1 MAGYSILDVAKKA
14 GVSKSTVSRVLTGGS
29 VSQKAQAAVK
39 AAMEE
44 LEYSPN
50 RNAQVLRGASTYT
63 VGVVMAE
70 HNTLLRRSLTT
81 RLAGMN
87 HVFAQAGYSFL
98 LINTHTTPNQSVSTA
113 LHFLEDSRVDGL
125 IFLGD
130 IEDEEQRKLLLKR
143 REIVY
148 TGERVDIHKGF
159 RVYMGNYYY
168 SRDLY
173 LYLIENGHTNVLTV
187 YERANQ
193 RLMQRRKA
201 AYEQVCKQ
209 FGKAPAENSI
219 LDLCNFS
226 SEIKN
231 PMELLYEHFLK
242 GKFTAI
248 FADSTELGN
257 RIINYFSQ
265 QGLTLKQDYSL
276 VAIQRAAD
284 SGEDPLITSVCLP
297 DFEYG
302 LQCAQLMLDI
312 LEDST
317 LEYKDI
323 QIPYTFKIQSSV
335 QNLME

>member
-1 MAGYSILDVAKKA
+1 MAGYSILDVAQKA

-29 VSQKAQAAVK
+29 VSKKAAAAVK

-50 RNAQVLRGASTYT
+50 HNAQVLRGAPTYT
-63 VGVVMAE
+63 VGVAIAE
-70 HNTLLRRSLTT
+70 HDVLLRRSLTT

-98 LINTHTTPNQSVSTA
+98 LINTQTNPKQSVGTA

-130 IEDEEQRKLLLKR
+130 IEDEEQRKLLLKH

-148 TGERVDIHKGF
+148 TGERVDPHTGF

-168 SRDLY
+168 SQDLY
-173 LYLIENGHTNVLTV
+173 LYLMNNGHINVLTV
-187 YERANQ
+187 YERSNQ
-193 RLMQRRKA
+193 RRMQRRAA
-201 AYEQVCKQ
+201 AYSEVCKMLH
-209 FGKAPAENSI
+209 KKPAKNSV
-219 LDLCNFS
+219 LDLS
-226 SEIKN
+226 KISLDGKN
-231 PMELLYEHFLK
+231 QMKMLYQHFLK

-257 RIINYFSQ
+257 QIINAFSQ
-265 QGLTLKQDYSL
+265 QGLVLKQDYSL

-284 SGEDPLITSVCLP
+284 SGTDPLITSICLP

-302 LQCAQLMLDI
+302 LQCAKLILNI
-312 LEDST
+312 LEDDS
-317 LEYKDI
+317 LVYKDI
-323 QIPYTFKIQSSV
+323 QIPSSIELRSSV
-335 QNLME
+335 KNLLG